1 MQTHTVPWLCADV
14 SLATAHP
21 HLAPDHQLHLCFLLL
36 SVYWLIV
43 TFYLFIYLFHNCN
56 RFVCNNVNN
65 KQQNTKPDGQ
75 QYGAC
80 VTSLAVSLDQLYLS
94 ATWLTNLDEHTE
106 SGYHRTRMR
115 HWHRDKFPASWK
127 HAKHWP
133 GIISEYALPFLSQ
146 FTLNDLETCWC
157 SSLRRITIISTY
169 SPVEKEQL
177 FPCLVLQLFVCNTG
191 NEPIR
196 Q

>member
-1 MQTHTVPWLCADV
+1 
-14 SLATAHP
+14 
-21 HLAPDHQLHLCFLLL
+21 
-36 SVYWLIV
+36 
-43 TFYLFIYLFHNCN
+43 
-56 RFVCNNVNN
+56 
-65 KQQNTKPDGQ
+65 
-75 QYGAC
+75 
-80 VTSLAVSLDQLYLS
+80 
-94 ATWLTNLDEHTE
+94 
-106 SGYHRTRMR
+106 MR

-169 SPVEKEQL
+169 SPVEKEQV

-196 Q
+196 QQNFFVIESKMQQSNSVSPRNDSIVIIFSSDIMSFSALMAAYQSFSSPLCFRLKCPISCWRDYCEIL